1 MIWDEV
7 QVSVL
12 FKSSPD
18 DFHVQLGL
26 RTTAPSAVDG
36 KIKGLRKTW
45 DRMSALPTNATA
57 DLKVF
62 NTLALKVK
70 IYPWGGGH
78 IQIAVICT
86 ETKLWSHLD
95 ENVKV

>member
-70 IYPWGGGH
+70 IYPWGGGDTYKL
-78 IQIAVICT
+78 QLFVLKPNYGVT
-86 ETKLWSHLD
+86 WTKM
-95 ENVKV
+95 